1 MTREEKLRRF
11 AAWEE
16 KLGAYEYAMRLI
28 GVDNQAQPPTL
39 GAPLRNERAAILS
52 GEALKLRQDE
62 EIYDIVREMQ

>member
-28 GVDNQAQPPTL
+28 GVDN
-39 GAPLRNERAAILS
+39 
-52 GEALKLRQDE
+52 
-62 EIYDIVREMQ
+62 